1 MALLKKIS
9 MIDIFDNNW
18 QTIDNW
24 YYTNNW
30 QLTNLCFVALVYN
43 IIIVN

>member
-9 MIDIFDNNW
+9 IIDIFDNHW